1 MIALSTVSSTFRR
14 CCSLFGKAATLAC
27 VFSTVASA
35 DAQMPVTTIVAK
47 RGALTERIE
56 VVGSLAAREEI
67 EVYPAVL
74 GKEVRQILVE
84 AGQHVE
90 RGQALAVLDT
100 TEALMLLDK
109 NAVSL
114 LRARAAAAVESSKID
129 VATVTE
135 AEARKKLER
144 SRSLQPKGAIADNVL
159 EEDLNAHARAVA
171 ELRLARQSLE
181 LANADQQLIASE
193 RREIELTVQRST
205 LRAPSSGRILSRKAR
220 VGAMTSSSAEP
231 LFVIADDDDIEFAAQ
246 VTETSFVRLR
256 EGMSAEITLPGRDQA
271 IAGTVRLNAAQLD
284 PKTRSG
290 TVRIELADKTGLVP
304 GVFARGSISVEDRQ
318 NVLLPGTAVKSTAAG
333 HNVYVVS
340 DGLVDIRP
348 VRIGSQQSGFVEI
361 LDGIREGEEVVLKSG
376 AFLKAQERVRPVL
389 AATPATRADASAST
403 QNRLGA
409 RLQ

>member
-1 MIALSTVSSTFRR
+1 
-14 CCSLFGKAATLAC
+14 

>member
-1 MIALSTVSSTFRR
+1 
-14 CCSLFGKAATLAC
+14 
-27 VFSTVASA
+27 
-35 DAQMPVTTIVAK
+35 MPVTTIVAK

-231 LFVIADDDDIEFAAQ
+231 LFVIADDDDIEFVAQ

-256 EGMSAEITLPGRDQA
+256 EGMSVEITLPGRDQA

-290 TVRIELADKTGLVP
+290 TVRIELADKARLVP

-389 AATPATRADASAST
+389 AATPATRADASIST
-403 QNRLGA
+403 PNRLGA

>member
-1 MIALSTVSSTFRR
+1 MIALSTVSSTLRR
-14 CCSLFGKAATLAC
+14 CCALVGKAAVLAC
-27 VFSTVASA
+27 VLSTVAFA
-35 DAQMPVTTIVAK
+35 DAQMRVTTIVAK

-114 LRARAAAAVESSKID
+114 LRAHAAVAVESSKID
-129 VATVTE
+129 VAMVTE
-135 AEARKKLER
+135 AEARKKLDR

-159 EEDLNAHARAVA
+159 EEDLNAHARAIA

-205 LRAPSSGRILSRKAR
+205 LRAPSSGRILSRSAR
-220 VGAMTSSSAEP
+220 VGAMTSSSAGP
-231 LFVIADDDDIEFAAQ
+231 LFVIADDDDIEFVAQ

-256 EGMSAEITLPGRDQA
+256 EGMGAEITLPGRDAA

-290 TVRIELADKTGLVP
+290 TVRIELADKARLFP
-304 GVFARGSISVEDRQ
+304 GVFARGSISVEGRQ
-318 NVLLPGTAVKSTAAG
+318 NVLLPGTAVKSTVTG

-361 LDGIREGEEVVLKSG
+361 VDGIREGEEVVLKSG

-389 AATPATRADASAST
+389 AATPEARADASTST
-403 QNRLGA
+403 PNRLGA

>member
-1 MIALSTVSSTFRR
+1 
-14 CCSLFGKAATLAC
+14 
-27 VFSTVASA
+27 
-35 DAQMPVTTIVAK
+35 MPVTTIVAK

-67 EVYPAVL
+67 EVYPAVV

-90 RGQALAVLDT
+90 RGQALALLDT

-114 LRARAAAAVESSKID
+114 LRARAAVAVESSKIE
-129 VATVTE
+129 VAMVTE

-193 RREIELTVQRST
+193 RRQIELTVQRST

-220 VGAMTSSSAEP
+220 VGGMTSSSADP
-231 LFVIADDDDIEFAAQ
+231 LFVIADDDDIEFVAQ

-256 EGMSAEITLPGRDQA
+256 EGMSAEITLPGRDRA

-290 TVRIELADKTGLVP
+290 TVRIELADKAGLIP
-304 GVFARGSISVEDRQ
+304 GVFARGNISVEDRQ

-348 VRIGSQQSGFVEI
+348 VHIGSQQGGFVEI
-361 LDGIREGEEVVLKSG
+361 VDGIREGEEVVLKSG

-389 AATPATRADASAST
+389 AATPATRADASTST
-403 QNRLGA
+403 PNRLGA

>member
-1 MIALSTVSSTFRR
+1 
-14 CCSLFGKAATLAC
+14 
-27 VFSTVASA
+27 
-35 DAQMPVTTIVAK
+35 MPVTTIVAK

-90 RGQALAVLDT
+90 RGQALALLDT

-114 LRARAAAAVESSKID
+114 LRARAAVAVESSKIE
-129 VATVTE
+129 VAMVTE

-159 EEDLNAHARAVA
+159 EENLNAHARAVA

-220 VGAMTSSSAEP
+220 VGGMTSSSADP
-231 LFVIADDDDIEFAAQ
+231 LFVIADDDDIEFVAQ

-256 EGMSAEITLPGRDQA
+256 EGMSAEITLPGRDRA
-271 IAGTVRLNAAQLD
+271 LAGTVRLNAAQLD

-290 TVRIELADKTGLVP
+290 TVRIELADKAGLVP
-304 GVFARGSISVEDRQ
+304 GVFVRGNISVEERQ

-348 VRIGSQQSGFVEI
+348 VRIGSRQSGFVEI
-361 LDGIREGEEVVLKSG
+361 VDGIREGEEVVLKSG

>member
-1 MIALSTVSSTFRR
+1 
-14 CCSLFGKAATLAC
+14 
-27 VFSTVASA
+27 
-35 DAQMPVTTIVAK
+35 MPVTTIVAK

-231 LFVIADDDDIEFAAQ
+231 LFVIADDDDIEFVAQ

-271 IAGTVRLNAAQLD
+271 IAGTVRLSAAQLD

>member
-1 MIALSTVSSTFRR
+1 
-14 CCSLFGKAATLAC
+14 
-27 VFSTVASA
+27 
-35 DAQMPVTTIVAK
+35 MPVTTIVAK

-67 EVYPAVL
+67 EVYPAVV

-114 LRARAAAAVESSKID
+114 LRARAAVAVESSKID

-193 RREIELTVQRST
+193 RRQIELTVQRST

-220 VGAMTSSSAEP
+220 VGGMTSSSADP
-231 LFVIADDDDIEFAAQ
+231 LFVIADDDDIEFVAQ

-256 EGMSAEITLPGRDQA
+256 EGMSAEITLPGRDRA

-290 TVRIELADKTGLVP
+290 TVRIELADKAGLIP
-304 GVFARGSISVEDRQ
+304 GVFARGNISVENRQ

-348 VRIGSQQSGFVEI
+348 VHIGSQQGGFVEI
-361 LDGIREGEEVVLKSG
+361 VDGIREGEEVVLKSG

-389 AATPATRADASAST
+389 AATPATRADASTST
-403 QNRLGA
+403 SNRLGA

>member
-1 MIALSTVSSTFRR
+1 MIPLSIISSTLQR
-14 CCSLFGKAATLAC
+14 CCELVGKAALLAC
-27 VFSTVASA
+27 LLSTEASA
-35 DAQMPVTTIVAK
+35 DAQRPVTTIVAK
-47 RGALTERIE
+47 RGVLTERIE

-90 RGQALAVLDT
+90 RGQALAFLDT

-114 LRARAAAAVESSKID
+114 LRANAAVAVESSKIE
-129 VATVTE
+129 VAMVTE
-135 AEARKKLER
+135 AEARKKMER

-159 EEDLNAHARAVA
+159 DEDLNAYARAVA

-181 LANADQQLIASE
+181 LANADQQLIVSE

-205 LRAPSSGRILSRKAR
+205 LRAPGSGRILSRNAR
-220 VGAMTSSSAEP
+220 VGAMTSSSAGP
-231 LFVIADDDDIEFAAQ
+231 LFVIADDDDIEFVAQ

-284 PKTRSG
+284 PRTRSG
-290 TVRIELADKTGLVP
+290 TVRIELADKARLVP
-304 GVFARGSISVEDRQ
+304 GVFARGSVSIEDRQ

-361 LDGIREGEEVVLKSG
+361 VDGIREGEEVVLKSG

-389 AATPATRADASAST
+389 AMTPGTRADASIST
-403 QNRLGA
+403 PDRLGA